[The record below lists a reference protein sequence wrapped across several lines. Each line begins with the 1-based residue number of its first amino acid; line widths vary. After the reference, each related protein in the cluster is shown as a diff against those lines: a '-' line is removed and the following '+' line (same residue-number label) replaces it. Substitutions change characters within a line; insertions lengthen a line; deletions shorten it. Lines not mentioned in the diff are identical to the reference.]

1 MTLVNNKSLA
11 RKIEAIKSRG
21 TKEYIIKHKEMNPA
35 ANMDYLTLQ
44 GKGEVFCTGN
54 VCFGIGFGLNG
65 VLVENDLNVIEDFI
79 RKRKEV
85 AHAEF
90 ELTPFCDP
98 LLLAQLQERN
108 YTFDHFL
115 AVWVVEL
122 ENWQPKENRLKDEA
136 VTVAEVSGEETYEWA
151 WTVALG
157 ISRDNT
163 VTEEM
168 MESTRTFLEVS
179 NTAGF
184 LLKANGESIA
194 GATIAIDGKLGEL
207 FLTSTVKAFR
217 GRGFQNLLIE
227 ERLRYAKEKG
237 CSHVTVTTQP
247 DTVSA
252 RNMERNGFKLMY
264 NKAVVK
270 SPRIH

>member
-35 ANMDYLTLQ
+35 ANMDYLALQ
-44 GKGEVFCTGN
+44 GKGDVFCTGN
-54 VCFGIGFGLNG
+54 VCFGIGFGQDG

-90 ELTPFCDP
+90 ELAPFCDP
-98 LLLAQLQERN
+98 LLLALLQERN

-115 AVWVVEL
+115 AVWIIEL

-163 VTEEM
+163 VTEEL

-207 FLTSTVKAFR
+207 FLTSTVQAFR

-247 DTVSA
+247 DTASA
-252 RNMERNGFKLMY
+252 RNMERNGFQLMY

-270 SPRIH
+270 SPHIH